1 MTKLTAGKKVI
12 RETQALDRGR
22 PIVVELHP
30 HHLVLRLK
38 GERKEWTVA
47 YDKLLW
53 FACRRDAERAQAER
67 ALAHKREAAHRT
79 GR

>member
-12 RETQALDRGR
+12 RETQVLDRGR
-22 PIVVELHP
+22 PMVVELHP

-47 YDKLLW
+47 YGTLLW
-53 FACRRDAERAQAER
+53 FA
-67 ALAHKREAAHRT
+67 
-79 GR
+79 

>member
-1 MTKLTAGKKVI
+1 M
-12 RETQALDRGR
+12 RE
-22 PIVVELHP
+22 VELQP

-47 YDKLLW
+47 CDTLLW
-53 FACRRDAERAQAER
+53 FACRRDAERA
-67 ALAHKREAAHRT
+67 LARKRQGAHRT